1 VKVIPLSNGK
11 FTLVDDE
18 DYEYLS
24 QFKWSYMCR
33 GYAARSPEGATHPKI
48 LMHRVINNTP
58 ADMQTDHINR
68 DRLDNR
74 RSNLRT
80 VTHTENMRNRSIHRN
95 NKSGASGVTW
105 NKQAN
110 KWRVRYSQTFIG
122 QFSTLEEATK
132 VRMDF
137 A

>member
-1 VKVIPLSNGK
+1 MKVIAISSDK

-33 GYAARSPEGATHPKI
+33 GYAARNPEGDTSPKI
-48 LMHRVINNTP
+48 LMHRVINKTP
-58 ADMQTDHINR
+58 AGMQTDHINR

-74 RSNLRT
+74 RANLRT
-80 VTHTENMRNRSIHRN
+80 VTHTENMNNRSVQKRS
-95 NKSGASGVTW
+95 KSGVQGVTW
-105 NKQAN
+105 NKQAQ
-110 KWRVRYSQTFIG
+110 KWRVRKGQVFVG
-122 QFSTLEEATK
+122 QFNTVEEAAK
-132 VRMDF
+132 ANMDF